1 MTVTTTASDQAGPT
15 AAAAPYIAAL
25 RIGDLF
31 ADPTYQRD
39 LDTARVERMSNEY
52 DRTLLGVLEV
62 SARED
67 GRYAIIDG
75 QHRWAVVERV
85 GGVDEYLACQVHTGL
100 SQEEE
105 ARLFLE
111 IDTGRRN
118 LTWWDRWR
126 ARRGQ
131 GDPSVLAIDE
141 VLKRHL
147 LQVNPAPADGNI
159 RATKALETIVD
170 DLGDLQLLDSV
181 LIVLTSAFGRSFDA
195 FDGGIMQGVALVL
208 SHYDADELDTDRLV
222 VQLRDIAPRQLRARA
237 IAVREAYRGT
247 VPRLCAVVIVERY
260 NTGRGRKV
268 EPFLTRVPSV
278 SKAGAAFNRGRKE
291 RAAIRRWAER
301 NGHDI
306 AQARDIPRSVRREYA
321 QAQARTA
328 SLTGSDT
335 PAERGAAEHPD
346 GNHHGA
352 ENCSLDPFE
361 GEDSPDVGVP
371 DRAGVRRALANG
383 RGLRWVMDAY
393 GLDYQTAQVLRAEFA
408 A

>member
-1 MTVTTTASDQAGPT
+1 MTVTTTASDLAGTPAT
-15 AAAAPYIAAL
+15 TAPYIAAL
-25 RIGDLF
+25 RVGDLF

-39 LDTARVERMSNEY
+39 LDTARVDRMSNEY

-85 GGVDEYLACQVHTGL
+85 SGADEHLACQVHTGL

-141 VLKRHL
+141 VLKRHQ
-147 LQVNPAPADGNI
+147 LQVNPAPDDGHI

-222 VQLRDIAPRQLRARA
+222 LQLRDIPPRQLRARA
-237 IAVREAYRGT
+237 IAGREAHRGT

-268 EPFLTRVPSV
+268 EPFLTRVPSI
-278 SKAGAAFNRGRKE
+278 SKAGAAFNRERKE

-306 AQARDIPRSVRREYA
+306 AQARNIPPSVRRAYA

-328 SLTGSDT
+328 SLTGSN
-335 PAERGAAEHPD
+335 AASEGIADDHPD
-346 GNHHGA
+346 GDGPDDQD
-352 ENCSLDPFE
+352 SSVDPFE

-371 DRAGVRRALANG
+371 DRAGVLRALANG

-393 GLDYQTAQVLRAEFA
+393 GLDYQTVQALRAEFA

>member
-1 MTVTTTASDQAGPT
+1 MTVTTTASDQARALT
-15 AAAAPYIAAL
+15 TTAPYIAAL
-25 RIGDLF
+25 RVGDLF
-31 ADPTYQRD
+31 ADPTYQRN
-39 LDTARVERMSNEY
+39 LDTERVERMSNEY

-75 QHRWAVVERV
+75 QHRWAVIERV
-85 GGVDEYLACQVHTGL
+85 SGVDEHLACQVHTGL

-141 VLKRHL
+141 VLKRHR
-147 LQVNPAPADGNI
+147 LQVNPAPDDGNI

-222 VQLRDIAPRQLRARA
+222 LQLRDIPPRQLRARA
-237 IAVREAYRGT
+237 IAGREAYRGT

-268 EPFLTRVPSV
+268 EPFLTRVPSI
-278 SKAGAAFNRGRKE
+278 SKAGAFNRERKE

-306 AQARDIPRSVRREYA
+306 AQARNIPPSVRRAYA

-328 SLTGSDT
+328 SLTGSNT
-335 PAERGAAEHPD
+335 PAESGADKHPD
-346 GNHHGA
+346 GDHHGA
-352 ENCSLDPFE
+352 ENSSLETFE

-393 GLDYQTAQVLRAEFA
+393 GLDYQTAQALRAEFA